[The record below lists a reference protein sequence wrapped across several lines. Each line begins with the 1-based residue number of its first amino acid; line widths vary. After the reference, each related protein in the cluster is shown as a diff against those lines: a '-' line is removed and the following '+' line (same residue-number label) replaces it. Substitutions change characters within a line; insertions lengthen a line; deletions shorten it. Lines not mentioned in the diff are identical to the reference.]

1 MTLKFEQQIEEFKS
15 TINYL
20 KDNQENANLEK
31 SNHMMM
37 IEQRNEQYFN
47 EINKL
52 KAHMMEVNR

>member
-20 KDNQENANLEK
+20 KDNQENENLEK
-31 SNHMMM
+31 SNHMLM

-52 KAHMMEVNR
+52 LNFIVTN